1 KGGVLIPG
9 APPDSPF
16 EPLYS
21 KSYEPIWAATAASG
35 LPLNHHAGGGSPN
48 YGNHFPSSLAMFVLE
63 ATWWTQRAL
72 WHLMFSGVFERYPT
86 LKYVTTETGT
96 AWVPDTL
103 EKLESF
109 FHRMRYSKYGS
120 ETVFGSQAVAG
131 MSLTPSEYFARQ
143 CYIGAS
149 FLRPS
154 EVLLTRT
161 VGTDRVMWGS
171 DYPHIEGSHP
181 HTREH
186 LRLTFAN
193 LTAEETTQIL
203 TTNAADVYGFDL
215 EALAPLAEQYC
226 PTKAEVAT
234 PFDYADIPE
243 RAKGCPGMN
252 PLNQIQPA
260 A

>member
-1 KGGVLIPG
+1 
-9 APPDSPF
+9 
-16 EPLYS
+16 
-21 KSYEPIWAATAASG
+21 T
-35 LPLNHHAGGGSPN
+35 PN
-48 YGNHFPSSLAMFVLE
+48 YGNHIPSSLAMFILE

-96 AWVPDTL
+96 AWVPETL

-120 ETVFGSQAVAG
+120 ETVFGSQAVAD
-131 MSLTPSEYFARQ
+131 MSLTPREYFARQ

-154 EVLLTRT
+154 EAQLTRT
-161 VGTDRVMWGS
+161 VGTDRIMWGS

-181 HTREH
+181 HTRQH

-193 LTAEETTQIL
+193 LTEQETTQIL
-203 TTNAADVYGFDL
+203 TANAVEVYGFDL
-215 EALAPLAEQYC
+215 EALAPLAEQFC
-226 PTKAEVAT
+226 PTKAEVAA
-234 PFDYADIPE
+234 PIDYADIPE
-243 RAKGCPGMN
+243 RAKGCPAMN
-252 PLNQIQPA
+252 PLNQIQTA